1 MGFKDEAREAF
12 ANLVTRVEALEELAR
27 QLKGGANV
35 TSTRVADR
43 TITTAT
49 NLPHRSTL
57 DYPAVAF
64 GLSEIK
70 RKVSQLSNSREVAS
84 EYTGTVQYFADVFA
98 KADPSFDVA
107 AFKRD
112 AGV

>member
-12 ANLVTRVEALEELAR
+12 ANLVTRVEALEALAT
-27 QLKGGANV
+27 QIKGSPV
-35 TSTRVADR
+35 STPARR
-43 TITTAT
+43 TETAA
-49 NLPHRSTL
+49 RSAL
-57 DYPAVAF
+57 DYAAVAF

-70 RKVSQLSNSREVAS
+70 RKVGQLSNSHEVAS
-84 EYTGTVQYFADVFA
+84 EYEGTVQYFADVFA